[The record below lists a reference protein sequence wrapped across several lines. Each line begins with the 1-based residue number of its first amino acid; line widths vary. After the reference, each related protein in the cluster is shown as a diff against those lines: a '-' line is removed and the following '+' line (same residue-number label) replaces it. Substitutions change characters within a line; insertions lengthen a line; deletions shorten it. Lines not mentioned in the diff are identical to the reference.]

1 MRSLSDTP
9 ISYFNKF
16 KDKPVHI
23 KPFDP
28 SLVII
33 AQKYI
38 KKLKKI
44 LFAFNPQIVHRGSTA
59 FGIAGKNEIELGVY
73 PKPKDWQKI
82 IDFPTEYFGQVNNIE
97 KNYARFND
105 IYNDTEIEIILMKGY
120 DATVDKKLFS
130 YLVSHPDLLKKYEKL
145 KYKYCYSKKDYMI
158 QKDKFFRNVIK
169 DIP

>member
-1 MRSLSDTP
+1 MRNLAQTP
-9 ISYFNKF
+9 ISYFDKF

-23 KPFDP
+23 KPIDP

-33 AQKYI
+33 SQDYR

-44 LFAFNPQIVHRGSTA
+44 LSDFNPEIVHRGSTA

-73 PKPKDWQKI
+73 PKQKDWQKI
-82 IDFPTEYFGQVNNIE
+82 INLLTDHYGKVNNLE

-105 IYNDTEIEIILMKGY
+105 IYNGIEIEIILMKGY
-120 DATVDKKLFS
+120 EATLDKKLFS
-130 YLVSHPDLLKKYEKL
+130 YLVSHPVLLNKYEKL

-169 DIP
+169 NIP

>member
-1 MRSLSDTP
+1 MRNLAQTP
-9 ISYFNKF
+9 ISYFDKF

-28 SLVII
+28 SLVLI

-44 LFAFNPQIVHRGSTA
+44 LSSFNPQIVHRGSTT
-59 FGIAGKNEIELGVY
+59 FGIAGKNEIELGIY

-82 IDFPTEYFGQVNNIE
+82 IDLLTGCYGQVNNLE

-105 IYNDTEIEIILMKGY
+105 VYKDTEIEIILMKGY
-120 DATVDKKLFS
+120 DAFLDKKLFS
-130 YLVSHPDLLKKYEKL
+130 YLVSHPVLLKKYEKL

-169 DIP
+169 DIS